1 MRKKSHLALAGYL
14 LNGMENETLRRR
26 WKAFY
31 FGSVLPDL
39 KPSFVTKRHEYEAT
53 FDLVAGK
60 LRALSCA
67 EGDCPVDSM
76 RYIMD
81 LGQVLHYIADYFT
94 FPHNPNYPGN
104 LKAHCI
110 YEKRLKKRLR
120 VCVREDR
127 VLFPIQYR
135 MPCSA
140 DEILEEIRKLHQAYM
155 EEPSDVERDCDYIT
169 TACARVLFS
178 LLQFQP
184 APAAKLACAG

>member
-1 MRKKSHLALAGYL
+1 MRKKSHLALARYL
-14 LNGMENETLRRR
+14 LNGMGNEPLRRR

-104 LKAHCI
+104 LKAHCL

-120 VCVREDR
+120 EYVREDGLLP
-127 VLFPIQYR
+127 V
-135 MPCSA
+135 CGSA
-140 DEILEEIRKLHQAYM
+140 LCGVDEILEDIQRLHRAYM
-155 EEPSDVERDCDYIT
+155 ETPSNVERDCDYIT
-169 TACARVLFS
+169 EACGRVLYS
-178 LLQFQP
+178 LMQP
-184 APAAKLACAG
+184 VSVSVLACAG